1 MHLRLGLLSRRAAL
15 RRIGGVSALAA
26 SGFGLAETAPASA
39 VEEPVAL
46 ALDDAPAPEPQL
58 REFTL
63 TASEFD
69 WDLMADT
76 TVRVWGYNGQM
87 PGPEIRVREGDQV
100 RVTLRNDLPV
110 PTTIHWH
117 GVNVPPAMDG
127 PAGLNQAPVVPGG
140 EFVYDFVAKPA
151 GSRWYHS
158 HADPTVQI
166 PLGLY
171 GPFIVEPRVPVRTYD
186 RDYTYIF
193 AEWDQELTPE
203 VAAGLAPRGQGDM
216 MMRGGEL
223 GADLFLMNGRMHGA
237 IPPIVVNE
245 GERILIRLMHAG
257 AMPHA
262 FHTHGHSFKIVA
274 TDGNPVP
281 EVAQLTKDTLLIGP
295 AERYDLELLADNPG
309 VWMVHCHME
318 PHMANGMM
326 TLLAY
331 EGAVPSGPAAAIYDP
346 LTAGIVGDQMMATE
360 MAMPD
365 TAAAPVVTPTPPPA
379 APLVA
384 TGPTQ
389 EVAMIDDHFEPGDFI
404 VAVGTTVVWLNRGQN
419 WHSIA
424 AFDGSFESGR
434 IEPGGQFAYRFETP
448 GVYQFLCKH
457 HVLQGMTGRVTV
469 T

>member
-1 MHLRLGLLSRRAAL
+1 
-15 RRIGGVSALAA
+15 
-26 SGFGLAETAPASA
+26 
-39 VEEPVAL
+39 
-46 ALDDAPAPEPQL
+46 
-58 REFTL
+58 
-63 TASEFD
+63 
-69 WDLMADT
+69 
-76 TVRVWGYNGQM
+76 
-87 PGPEIRVREGDQV
+87 
-100 RVTLRNDLPV
+100 
-110 PTTIHWH
+110 
-117 GVNVPPAMDG
+117 
-127 PAGLNQAPVVPGG
+127 
-140 EFVYDFVAKPA
+140 
-151 GSRWYHS
+151 
-158 HADPTVQI
+158 
-166 PLGLY
+166 
-171 GPFIVEPRVPVRTYD
+171 
-186 RDYTYIF
+186 
-193 AEWDQELTPE
+193 
-203 VAAGLAPRGQGDM
+203 M

-346 LTAGIVGDQMMATE
+346 LTAGIVGDRMMPE

-365 TAAAPVVTPTPPPA
+365 TAVAPVVTPTPPPA
-379 APLVA
+379 APVVA
-384 TGPTQ
+384 TDPTQ
-389 EVAMIDDHFEPGDFI
+389 EVAMIDDHFEPSDFI
-404 VAVGTTVVWLNRGQN
+404 VAVGTTVVWVNRGQN

>member
-1 MHLRLGLLSRRAAL
+1 MTMRLGLLSRRTAL
-15 RRIGGVSALAA
+15 RRLGGVTALAA
-26 SGFGLAETAPASA
+26 SGLGLAEVVPAAAESPA
-39 VEEPVAL
+39 AL
-46 ALDDAPAPEPQL
+46 ALEDMPASEPQL

-63 TASEFD
+63 TASAFD
-69 WDLMADT
+69 WALMADT

-127 PAGLNQAPVVPGG
+127 PPGLNQEPVVPGG

-158 HADPTVQI
+158 HADPTVQV

-171 GPFIVEPRVPVRTYD
+171 GPFIVEPRVPMRTYD
-186 RDYTYIF
+186 RDYTYF
-193 AEWDQELTPE
+193 LAEWDQELTPE
-203 VAAGLAPRGQGDM
+203 VAAGLAPRGPGDL

-237 IPPIVVNE
+237 ISPMVVNE

-281 EVAQLTKDTLLIGP
+281 AVAQLTKDTLLIGP

-331 EGAVPSGPAAAIYDP
+331 EGVMPSGPAAAIYDP
-346 LTAGIVGDQMMATE
+346 LTAGIVGDQMTAPD

-365 TAAAPVVTPTPPPA
+365 MASAPVVTPTPPPG
-379 APLVA
+379 APIVA

-389 EVAMIDDHFEPGDFI
+389 EVAMVDDHFEPNDFI
-404 VAVGTTVVWLNRGQN
+404 VAVGTTVIWVNRGQN

-424 AFDGSFESGR
+424 AFDGSFESDR
-434 IEPGGQFAYRFETP
+434 IEPGGQFAHRFETP